1 MTTVFLLPA
10 GLLLAMGQPADSGVN
25 PLINFLPFV
34 AVLAIFYFII
44 LRPMKQRQ
52 KKVQL
57 FLDALKVG
65 DRVVTSSGIYGQ
77 ITKINERSVQVQV
90 ADKVRVEMA
99 KTAIAGYQGQDPVVP
114 EGPQ

>member
-1 MTTVFLLPA
+1 MTTVVFLPA
-10 GLLLAMGQPADSGVN
+10 GLVLAMGQTGDAGVN
-25 PLINFLPFV
+25 PLVNFLPFV

-52 KKVQL
+52 KKLQV

-65 DRVVTSSGIYGQ
+65 DRVVTNSGIYGQ
-77 ITKINERSVQVQV
+77 ITKINERSVQLQV
-90 ADKVRVEMA
+90 ADKVRIEMA

-114 EGPQ
+114 ETPQ

>member
-1 MTTVFLLPA
+1 MTIPFLLPVR
-10 GLLLAMGQPADSGVN
+10 LMLAMGQPGESGVN

-52 KKVQL
+52 KKLQL

-65 DRVVTSSGIYGQ
+65 DRVVTNSGIYGQ
-77 ITKINERSVQVQV
+77 ITKINERSVQLQV
-90 ADKVRVEMA
+90 ADKVRIEMA
-99 KTAIAGYQGQDPVVP
+99 RTAIAGYQGQDPVVP
-114 EGPQ
+114 ESPQ